1 MPLASAQAIL
11 FTHVGLTYDRA
22 RALQGDITE
31 RQKFVEAHIPFFRA
45 CLECKNIAIVY
56 IYVDA
61 AIRHIRLQKTRSRSA
76 TSGWES
82 HFSIPDDAATLE
94 ESVVNSLK
102 KARARAVAIVGGQ
115 RCSIPGF
122 IFIGVGEL
130 VHLFNSLG
138 QIDPV
143 LLRRIAGARG
153 NYTYDSPKFV
163 EAVIRIAR
171 GLEPH
176 LAPHPVVRIDED
188 VLPNEDALGI
198 VLEAVNEKWRSL
210 TKYFFFSGTYRGR
223 ADPDSLHEHAVRTH
237 WLTPNSPQ
245 VCAFLGDLGE
255 MGAVQIVATPGG
267 VAKPGGCATTAT
279 GDVPR
284 SDFGDRQ
291 AQQRRSHGVAN
302 RPSPQVIS
310 GAGLAMSISC
320 ILDLP
325 PFLIPNLVVW
335 VDDHLKRRLHEQVG
349 HIAPTETER
358 ILEARFLQEREG
370 TLDFARL
377 HYFERLFRGCL
388 MHALIVGD
396 RGGQGPLAGY
406 AELAVKGQ
414 LRRASHGAREKL
426 IGHAY
431 RSQVL
436 VDEFGKT
443 ADARGAEILDHW
455 RGTKIAYG
463 DGLLAKWAEEQ
474 LAAPAKGSAPAWWRI
489 RDSVAGDAFDYL
501 VLVTEWSDYVR
512 AIQRLRYSHAAWLFA
527 TPET

>member
-1 MPLASAQAIL
+1 MPASPQAIL
-11 FTHVGLTYDRA
+11 FTHVGLDYDKA
-22 RALQGDITE
+22 RAVREDITA
-31 RQKFVEAHIPFFRA
+31 RQKFVEAHVPFFRA
-45 CLECKNIAIVY
+45 CLECRNIAIVY

-61 AIRHIRLQKTRSRSA
+61 AIRHIRFQK
-76 TSGWES
+76 S
-82 HFSIPDDAATLE
+82 HFSIPDDAAALE

-102 KARARAVAIVGGQ
+102 QARARAVATLGAP

-130 VHLFNSLG
+130 VHLFNSLS

-143 LLRRIAGARG
+143 LLRRIAGAQG

-176 LAPHPVVRIDED
+176 LAQHPVVRIDED
-188 VLPNEDALGI
+188 VLPNEEALGMI
-198 VLEAVNEKWRSL
+198 LEAVHEKWRSL
-210 TKYFFFSGTYRGR
+210 TKYFFFSGTYRGER
-223 ADPDSLHEHAVRTH
+223 DPDSLHEHAVRTH
-237 WLTPNSPQ
+237 WLKPNSPE

-255 MGAVQIVATPGG
+255 IGAVQIVAAGG
-267 VAKPGGCATTAT
+267 AVMPGGCATTAT

-284 SDFGDRQ
+284 SAFGDRK
-291 AQQRRSHGVAN
+291 AQQRRSQHVAA

-325 PFLIPNLVVW
+325 PFLISKLVVW

-349 HIAPTETER
+349 HIAPTARER

-370 TLDFARL
+370 TIEFARRS
-377 HYFERLFRGCL
+377 YFERLFRGCL
-388 MHALIVGD
+388 MHALIVDELG
-396 RGGQGPLAGY
+396 RQGPLAGHV
-406 AELAVKGQ
+406 ELAVKGQ

-426 IGHAY
+426 IGRSY
-431 RSQVL
+431 RSQALITGCSATV
-436 VDEFGKT
+436 
-443 ADARGAEILDHW
+443 DARGAEILDHW
-455 RGTKIAYG
+455 RGTKSAYG
-463 DGLLAKWAEEQ
+463 NDLLAIWADEQ
-474 LAAPAKGSAPAWWRI
+474 LAAPSQGGPPAWRSI
-489 RDSVAGDAFDYL
+489 RDSVAKDAYDYL

-512 AIQRLRYSHAAWLFA
+512 AIERLRYSHAAWLFA